1 MANTAIRTG
10 RFAGHTLVAALML
23 VAAMALAQ
31 DKSAEPPA
39 DPEQAAKPKPKP
51 RHPDRVYLKDL
62 EGTWVSRDYIER
74 LRVAR
79 APHAT
84 ARQATGI
91 AIKIEKEGASY
102 PILIT
107 NFQRAVLNAII
118 DVQPDAKAGSYRLVL
133 AKEDRPGIS
142 ASETTFLYF
151 RGERSADGTFS
162 SLSIAEPNFAKRRY
176 LTYVRL
182 TDPLDTFV
190 NRAVLAGRYQD
201 AEGNVYEFTEGGDA
215 TLPDRSFAYE
225 ISLDP
230 GSAPCELIQNHR
242 ERNPGGQERIGFEW
256 KAAELRL
263 YNVSG
268 RKPPFKC
275 DSKPFVI
282 LTRQ

>member
-1 MANTAIRTG
+1 MAHRPIR
-10 RFAGHTLVAALML
+10 AGHLVGRTLLATLCLAA
-23 VAAMALAQ
+23 ATALAQ
-31 DKSAEPPA
+31 DNPAEPPVA
-39 DPEQAAKPKPKP
+39 PEQAVKPKPKP
-51 RHPDRVYLKDL
+51 RYPDRVYLKDL
-62 EGTWVSRDYIER
+62 EGTWVSRDYVER

-91 AIKIEKEGASY
+91 AIKIQKEGSSY
-102 PILIT
+102 SILIT
-107 NFQRAVLNAII
+107 DFQRAVLNAII
-118 DVQPDAKAGSYRLVL
+118 DVQPDVKPGSYRLVL

-142 ASETTFLYF
+142 SSETTFLYF
-151 RGERSADGTFS
+151 RGERSANGSFT
-162 SLSIAEPNFAKRRY
+162 SLLIAEPNFAKRRY

-201 AEGNVYEFTEGGDA
+201 AEGKVYEFTESGEA

-230 GSAPCELIQNHR
+230 ASATCELIQSHR
-242 ERNPGGQERIGFEW
+242 ERSPGGKERIGFEW

-268 RKPPFKC
+268 SKRPYKC
-275 DSKPFVI
+275 DSKPFAV
-282 LTRQ
+282 LTPQ

>member
-1 MANTAIRTG
+1 MGNSLTR
-10 RFAGHTLVAALML
+10 AGSLAGYAF
-23 VAAMALAQ
+23 AAMLLLSATPVPAQ
-31 DKSAEPPA
+31 DKPAEAPV

-91 AIKIEKEGASY
+91 AIKIQKEGASY

-118 DVQPDAKAGSYRLVL
+118 DVQPDAKPGSYRLVL
-133 AKEDRPGIS
+133 AKEDRPGTP

-151 RGERSADGTFS
+151 RGARSPDGTFTT
-162 SLSIAEPNFAKRRY
+162 LSIAEPNFAKRRY

-201 AEGNVYEFTEGGDA
+201 AEGKTYEFTEGGDA

-225 ISLDP
+225 VSLDP
-230 GSAPCELIQNHR
+230 GSAACELIQNHR
-242 ERNPGGQERIGFEW
+242 ERNPGGKERIGFDW
-256 KAAELRL
+256 KGAELRL

-268 RKPPFKC
+268 RKPPYKC
-275 DSKPFVI
+275 DSKPFAV
-282 LTRQ
+282 LTPQ

>member
-1 MANTAIRTG
+1 MAHPLIRTG
-10 RFAGHTLVAALML
+10 GLAGLTFLAALL
-23 VAAMALAQ
+23 LTGTTTLAE
-31 DKSAEPPA
+31 DKPAEPPV
-39 DPEQAAKPKPKP
+39 DPEQAVKSKPKP
-51 RHPDRVYLKDL
+51 RHPDRVYIKDL

-91 AIKIEKEGASY
+91 AIKIQKEGASY

-118 DVQPDAKAGSYRLVL
+118 DVQPDVKPGSYRLVL

-142 ASETTFLYF
+142 ASEATYLYF
-151 RGERSADGTFS
+151 RGERAAGGDFT

-201 AEGNVYEFTEGGDA
+201 AEGKVYEFTEGGDA
-215 TLPDRSFAYE
+215 TLPDRSFPYE

-230 GSAPCELIQNHR
+230 ASASCELIQNHR
-242 ERNPGGQERIGFEW
+242 ERSPGGKERIGFEW

-268 RKPPFKC
+268 SKPPYKC
-275 DSKPFVI
+275 DSKPFAI